1 MRPLTTPRLHIRSF
15 TMDDL
20 DAVVQVQD
28 ECFGEAPRAERE
40 QWLAWAVRNEVA
52 LERLKQPP
60 YGDYAV
66 TLIDSGQ
73 VIGAVGLAPSFGPFE
88 RLPVFRSRLR
98 EEPGRRFTP
107 EMGLFWAI
115 AIEHRRKGYASEA
128 AGALARFAFA
138 ELNADRLV
146 ATTEHSNAASI
157 GVMRR
162 LGMNIQSN
170 PDAEPEWFQT
180 VGVLFN
186 ASHATYSNSDIA
198 DAP

>member
-1 MRPLTTPRLHIRSF
+1 MSVFSRRH
-15 TMDDL
+15 
-20 DAVVQVQD
+20 
-28 ECFGEAPRAERE
+28 AERE
-40 QWLAWAVRNEVA
+40 RWLGWSVRNVEM

-66 TLIDSGQ
+66 TLIEGGR
-73 VIGAVGLAPSFGPFE
+73 VIGAVGLVPSFGPFE
-88 RLPVFRSRLR
+88 RLPVFRRRLR
-98 EEPGRRFTP
+98 EEASGRFTP

-115 AIEHRRKGYASEA
+115 GTEHRRRGYASEA
-128 AGALARFAFA
+128 AGALAGFAFT
-138 ELNADRLV
+138 ELRADRVV

-162 LGMNIQSN
+162 LGMEIQNS

-186 ASHATYSNSDIA
+186 
-198 DAP
+198 PK